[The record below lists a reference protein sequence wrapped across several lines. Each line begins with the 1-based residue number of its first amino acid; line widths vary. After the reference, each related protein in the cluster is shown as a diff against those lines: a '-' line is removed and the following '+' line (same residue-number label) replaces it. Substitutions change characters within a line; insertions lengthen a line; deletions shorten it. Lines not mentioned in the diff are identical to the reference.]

1 MRLAVNPTRMELL
14 RLKKRLVIARRG
26 HKLLKDKQEELM
38 NRILALIYKIR
49 ELRIEV
55 ERELSNVLRRFQYAR
70 ALMVPR
76 DLSLAFI
83 LPGIQLTLESEERRV
98 MNVKIP
104 HLIQKLEGKA
114 RCYGFLSTS
123 GELDIALKYLRELTS
138 KLLELAEKEKA
149 LELLADEIE
158 KTRRRVNALEF
169 VLIPNIEET
178 VKFITLKLSENERA
192 DLTRLMRV
200 KELVY
205 K

>member
-49 ELRIEV
+49 DLRLEV
-55 ERELSNVLRRFQYAR
+55 EKELAQVMKKFQFAR
-70 ALMVPR
+70 ALTFPK
-76 DLSLAFI
+76 DLSLALM
-83 LPGIQLTLESEERRV
+83 LPGIELSLESEPKRV
-98 MNVKIP
+98 MNIRIP
-104 HLIQKLEGKA
+104 HFIQKIEGTS

-123 GELDIALKYLRELTS
+123 GELDLALKALQDLLS